1 MLETFLKSHG
11 EYHDDKYFKDLTTL
25 KMGGYI
31 RHFILPETVD
41 DLKVIIAYLKSNRI
55 IFKVIGNGS
64 NLVCGESDYNGV
76 VICLKKMNSFEIHND
91 ELYVEAG
98 VLAPVLAQTLAKQG
112 LSCMEFASGIPGCIG
127 GLIYMN
133 AGAYRS
139 SMSDVIREV
148 LVLKDDELVWMN
160 NDELQFSYRH
170 SIFHDHPRWVVVAA
184 RLKLERKDP
193 KDIEA
198 LMKDRLDRRKSTQP
212 LDKPSAGSCFR
223 NPDDQFAWKLI
234 DGIGYRGFAVGD
246 VSVSDKH
253 SNFIVNN
260 GQGTA
265 EDYLSIA
272 CQIQDKVKEKYGI
285 RLIMEVE
292 KFNC

>member
-76 VICLKKMNSFEIHND
+76 VICLKKINSFEIHND

-272 CQIQDKVKEKYGI
+272 CQIQDKVKEEYGI

>member
-1 MLETFLKSHG
+1 MIETFLKSHG

-31 RHFILPETVD
+31 RHFVLPETVD
-41 DLKVIIAYLKSNRI
+41 DLKVIIAYLKSKRI

-76 VICLKKMNSFEIHND
+76 VICLKKINSFEINND

-253 SNFIVNN
+253 SNFIINN

>member
-31 RHFILPETVD
+31 RHFVLPETVD
-41 DLKVIIAYLKSNRI
+41 DLKVIIAYLKSKRI

-76 VICLKKMNSFEIHND
+76 VICLKKINSFEINND

-212 LDKPSAGSCFR
+212 LDKPSVGSCFR

>member
-76 VICLKKMNSFEIHND
+76 VICLKKINSFEIHND

-234 DGIGYRGFAVGD
+234 DGIGYRDFAVGD

>member
-76 VICLKKMNSFEIHND
+76 VICLKKINSFEIHND

-148 LVLKDDELVWMN
+148 LVLKDDELVWIN

>member
-1 MLETFLKSHG
+1 
-11 EYHDDKYFKDLTTL
+11 
-25 KMGGYI
+25 MGGYI

-76 VICLKKMNSFEIHND
+76 VICLKKINSFEIHND

>member
-31 RHFILPETVD
+31 RHFVLPETVD
-41 DLKVIIAYLKSNRI
+41 DLKVIIAYLKSKCI

-76 VICLKKMNSFEIHND
+76 VICLKKINSFEINND

>member
-1 MLETFLKSHG
+1 MIETFLKSHG

-31 RHFILPETVD
+31 RHFVLPETVD
-41 DLKVIIAYLKSNRI
+41 DLKVIIAYLKSKCI

-76 VICLKKMNSFEIHND
+76 VICLKKINSFEINND

-253 SNFIVNN
+253 SNFIINN

>member
-31 RHFILPETVD
+31 RHFVLPETVD
-41 DLKVIIAYLKSNRI
+41 DLKVIIAYLKSKRI

-76 VICLKKMNSFEIHND
+76 VICLKKINSFEINND

>member
-41 DLKVIIAYLKSNRI
+41 DLKVIIAYLKSNHI

-76 VICLKKMNSFEIHND
+76 VICLKKINSFEIHND

>member
-1 MLETFLKSHG
+1 MLETFLRSHG

-31 RHFILPETVD
+31 RHFILPETAD

-55 IFKVIGNGS
+55 LFKVIGNGS

-76 VICLKKMNSFEIHND
+76 VICLKKMNSFEINND

-133 AGAYRS
+133 AGAYKS
-139 SMSDVIREV
+139 SMSDIVKEV
-148 LVLKDDELVWMN
+148 LVLKDDELVWMT

-170 SIFHDHPRWVVVAA
+170 SIFHDHPRWIVVAA

-193 KDIEA
+193 KAIEE
-198 LMKDRLDRRKSTQP
+198 LMKDRLQRRKNTQP

-223 NPDDQFAWKLI
+223 NPDEEYAWKLI

-260 GQGTA
+260 GNGTA
-265 EDYLSIA
+265 EDYLAIA

>member
-31 RHFILPETVD
+31 RHFVLPETVD

-76 VICLKKMNSFEIHND
+76 VICLKKINSFEIHND

>member
-31 RHFILPETVD
+31 RHFVLPETVD
-41 DLKVIIAYLKSNRI
+41 DLKVIIAYLKSKRI

-76 VICLKKMNSFEIHND
+76 VICLKKINSFEINND

-285 RLIMEVE
+285 RLIMEGE